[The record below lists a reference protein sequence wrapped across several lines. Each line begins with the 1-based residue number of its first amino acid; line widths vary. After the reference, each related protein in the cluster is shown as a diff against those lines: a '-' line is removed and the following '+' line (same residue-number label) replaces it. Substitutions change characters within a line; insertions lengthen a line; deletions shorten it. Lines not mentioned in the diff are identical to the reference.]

1 MIKHLHNEMYKSQL
15 GEYSSQTET
24 YTSVRVFR
32 VHNQL
37 ENYLINKKKIGS
49 FEKGS
54 LELRLL
60 RILSY
65 RSQKFSFNLT

>member
-1 MIKHLHNEMYKSQL
+1 MYKSQL

-37 ENYLINKKKIGS
+37 ENYLIKKKNRLIR
-49 FEKGS
+49 KGFIRTETFKNS
-54 LELRLL
+54 LL
-60 RILSY
+60 
-65 RSQKFSFNLT
+65 QKPKIFF

>member
-1 MIKHLHNEMYKSQL
+1 MYKSQL
-15 GEYSSQTET
+15 GDDSSHTET

-49 FEKGS
+49 FEKG
-54 LELRLL
+54 
-60 RILSY
+60 Y
-65 RSQKFSFNLT
+65 

>member
-1 MIKHLHNEMYKSQL
+1 MYKSQL
-15 GEYSSQTET
+15 EEYSSHTET

-37 ENYLINKKKIGS
+37 ENYLIKKKIGS

-65 RSQKFSFNLT
+65 RSQIFSFNLT

>member
-1 MIKHLHNEMYKSQL
+1 MYKSQL

-37 ENYLINKKKIGS
+37 ENYLIKKKKNRLIR
-49 FEKGS
+49 KGFIRTETFKNS
-54 LELRLL
+54 LL
-60 RILSY
+60 
-65 RSQKFSFNLT
+65 QKPTIFF

>member
-1 MIKHLHNEMYKSQL
+1 MIKHVHNEMYKSQL
-15 GEYSSQTET
+15 REYSSHTET

-37 ENYLINKKKIGS
+37 ENYLINKKNRLIR
-49 FEKGS
+49 KGL

>member
-1 MIKHLHNEMYKSQL
+1 MYKSQL

-37 ENYLINKKKIGS
+37 ENYLIKKKIGS